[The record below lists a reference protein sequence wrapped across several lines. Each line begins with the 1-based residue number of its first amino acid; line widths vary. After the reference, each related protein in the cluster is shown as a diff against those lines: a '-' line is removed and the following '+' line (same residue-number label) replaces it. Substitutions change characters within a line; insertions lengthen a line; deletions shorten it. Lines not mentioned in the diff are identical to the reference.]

1 MNSQTLQREIDMVRA
16 NRYEISDEIQ
26 QGSASMPRASSRHQQ
41 HQLQQQQNINAG
53 KNQQQLSQ
61 QEQFL
66 RSASARLPNKKG
78 VSEEEVNRLDG
89 ERKREESMKRLLE
102 WKQRMLQSPLTRK
115 GPQLTVASPHQ
126 PPPTNTQS
134 LHLPPKSPLTI
145 QNHQNN
151 WQTMENSTGQKAN
164 HTLQRSRSDTHAISG
179 YGNDDSSDDE
189 GEFKVFV
196 LLCLSF
202 DLFPSSHS
210 LSLSVLLNVS
220 KLPKLL
226 YNATK
231 KMTEIS

>member
-1 MNSQTLQREIDMVRA
+1 MSSQTLQREIDMVRA
-16 NRYEISDEIQ
+16 NRYEISDDI

-41 HQLQQQQNINAG
+41 HQLQQQQQQQNINAG

-115 GPQLTVASPHQ
+115 GPQLTVASP
-126 PPPTNTQS
+126 PTNTQS

-145 QNHQNN
+145 QNQNHHQNN
-151 WQTMENSTGQKAN
+151 WQTMENSAGQKSN
-164 HTLQRSRSDTHAISG
+164 HVLQRSRSDTHAIGG

-189 GEFKVFV
+189 GKFDVF
-196 LLCLSF
+196 LCNFFFHSDSF
-202 DLFPSSHS
+202 PLTVPP
-210 LSLSVLLNVS
+210 L
-220 KLPKLL
+220 
-226 YNATK
+226 
-231 KMTEIS
+231 

>member
-1 MNSQTLQREIDMVRA
+1 MSSQTLQREIDMVRA

-115 GPQLTVASPHQ
+115 GPQLSVASPHQ
-126 PPPTNTQS
+126 APPTNTQS

-145 QNHQNN
+145 QNQNHHQNN
-151 WQTMENSTGQKAN
+151 WQTMENSTGQKSN
-164 HTLQRSRSDTHAISG
+164 HALQRSRSDTHAIGG

-189 GEFKVFV
+189 GEFKLFV
-196 LLCLSF
+196 YYYFS
-202 DLFPSSHS
+202 
-210 LSLSVLLNVS
+210 
-220 KLPKLL
+220 
-226 YNATK
+226 Y
-231 KMTEIS
+231 